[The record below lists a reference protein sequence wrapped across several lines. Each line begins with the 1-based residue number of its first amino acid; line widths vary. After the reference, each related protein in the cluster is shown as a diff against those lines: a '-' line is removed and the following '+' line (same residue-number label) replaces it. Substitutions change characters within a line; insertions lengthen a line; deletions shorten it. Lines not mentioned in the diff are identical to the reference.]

1 MASRAIQVTSRQRR
15 TFLSYLFGLTAFAS
29 VLTVAAS
36 DVLPCPARSST
47 RRFAEGDVSIVG
59 EGQEAGVY
67 NEKRRAVVEKRP
79 RRWIEEKRPPIASS

>member
-47 RRFAEGDVSIVG
+47 RRFAEEDMSVDG
-59 EGQEAGVY
+59 EGASMY
-67 NEKRRAVVEKRP
+67 NEKRKAVVEKRP